1 MGKAYSPNH
10 GPSTLILR
18 KVMAPIALEK
28 VLSSAEV
35 TLLTPPTCGAMMEIA
50 ESGRSNP
57 GDRCSAG
64 VPLGFRWGRGK
75 SELRRA
81 VCSLT
86 ARSRSGDGAA
96 TESATEKI
104 PPMARPSGRAQVR
117 VKWCG
122 PSGLK
127 VRAHRLRREAEGR
140 ENPTRSKTK

>member
-1 MGKAYSPNH
+1 MIA
-10 GPSTLILR
+10 
-18 KVMAPIALEK
+18 APPESIA
-28 VLSSAEV
+28 
-35 TLLTPPTCGAMMEIA
+35 
-50 ESGRSNP
+50 
-57 GDRCSAG
+57 DFG
-64 VPLGFRWGRGK
+64 VRRGK